1 MNSSCINVYIF
12 ECFKL
17 HAPFW
22 LCNCSIVFV
31 GLLNEHNQIVPF
43 FSPRSHFR
51 AWWHLVHMRALC
63 GIRTWQHYW
72 HAENG
77 SHSVTS
83 RRDHIFERGKKRAE
97 KSAQRERERER
108 PKTVDGMMGNEGG
121 TDGEA
126 QRGERW
132 RTRAKEWGRRVS
144 ERGAQQ
150 TQRVWE
156 RYGWGQRSF
165 CLDRNVKR
173 AREWV

>member
-43 FSPRSHFR
+43 FFPRSHFR

-83 RRDHIFERGKKRAE
+83 RRDHIFERGKKEMKRACREREAKDSRWYDGKWRRDRRRGTERGEMENKSERMRQTSEWVGGAADAASVRKVWLRAE
-97 KSAQRERERER
+97 KFLS
-108 PKTVDGMMGNEGG
+108 
-121 TDGEA
+121 
-126 QRGERW
+126 W
-132 RTRAKEWGRRVS
+132 
-144 ERGAQQ
+144 
-150 TQRVWE
+150 
-156 RYGWGQRSF
+156 
-165 CLDRNVKR
+165 
-173 AREWV
+173 